1 MKNKTLLSASLA
13 LMMAMNAETG
23 KLRTVVEERAN
34 TFVNYGSR
42 LQPRSIL
49 IWMLIMW
56 QSMAVRQADRRDTTA
71 VLLHGDFYKAAY
83 SACGCQKVAICL
95 FQGFFCSFYCIS
107 RYIFVILR
115 H

>member
-1 MKNKTLLSASLA
+1 MKNKTLLSASLV

-34 TFVNYGSR
+34 TFVNSGSR

-56 QSMAVRQADRRDTTA
+56 QSMAVRQADRRVPQPYCCMAIFTRQPIVPAA
-71 VLLHGDFYKAAY
+71 VK
-83 SACGCQKVAICL
+83 K
-95 FQGFFCSFYCIS
+95 
-107 RYIFVILR
+107 
-115 H
+115 

>member
-34 TFVNYGSR
+34 TFVNSGSR

-56 QSMAVRQADRRDTTA
+56 QSTAVRQADRRVPPPYCCMAISTRLPIVPVDVTTT
-71 VLLHGDFYKAAY
+71 GWTK
-83 SACGCQKVAICL
+83 SG
-95 FQGFFCSFYCIS
+95 GTSNG
-107 RYIFVILR
+107 
-115 H
+115 

>member
-56 QSMAVRQADRRDTTA
+56 QSMAVRQADRRVPQPYCCMAIFTRQPIVPAA
-71 VLLHGDFYKAAY
+71 VK
-83 SACGCQKVAICL
+83 K
-95 FQGFFCSFYCIS
+95 
-107 RYIFVILR
+107 
-115 H
+115 

>member
-34 TFVNYGSR
+34 TFVNSGSR

-56 QSMAVRQADRRDTTA
+56 QCMAVRQADRRVPLPYCCMAIVTRPPIVPAA
-71 VLLHGDFYKAAY
+71 VK
-83 SACGCQKVAICL
+83 K
-95 FQGFFCSFYCIS
+95 
-107 RYIFVILR
+107 
-115 H
+115 

>member
-34 TFVNYGSR
+34 TFVNSGSR

-56 QSMAVRQADRRDTTA
+56 QSMAVRQADMRVSQPYCCMAIFTRQPIVHAA
-71 VLLHGDFYKAAY
+71 VK
-83 SACGCQKVAICL
+83 K
-95 FQGFFCSFYCIS
+95 
-107 RYIFVILR
+107 
-115 H
+115 

>member
-34 TFVNYGSR
+34 TFVNSGSR

-49 IWMLIMW
+49 IWMPIMW
-56 QSMAVRQADRRDTTA
+56 QSTAVRQADRRVPQPYCCMAIFTRQPIVPAA
-71 VLLHGDFYKAAY
+71 VK
-83 SACGCQKVAICL
+83 K
-95 FQGFFCSFYCIS
+95 
-107 RYIFVILR
+107 
-115 H
+115 

>member
-34 TFVNYGSR
+34 TFVNSGSR
-42 LQPRSIL
+42 LQPRSIR

-56 QSMAVRQADRRDTTA
+56 QSMAGRQADRRVPQPYCCMAIFTRQPIVPAA
-71 VLLHGDFYKAAY
+71 VK
-83 SACGCQKVAICL
+83 K
-95 FQGFFCSFYCIS
+95 
-107 RYIFVILR
+107 
-115 H
+115 

>member
-1 MKNKTLLSASLA
+1 
-13 LMMAMNAETG
+13 
-23 KLRTVVEERAN
+23 
-34 TFVNYGSR
+34 
-42 LQPRSIL
+42 
-49 IWMLIMW
+49 
-56 QSMAVRQADRRDTTA
+56 MAVRQADRRDTTA

>member
-34 TFVNYGSR
+34 TFVNSGSR

-56 QSMAVRQADRRDTTA
+56 LSMAVRQADRRVPQPYCCMAIFTRQPIVPAA
-71 VLLHGDFYKAAY
+71 VK
-83 SACGCQKVAICL
+83 K
-95 FQGFFCSFYCIS
+95 
-107 RYIFVILR
+107 
-115 H
+115 